1 MRKKRVQFTIAAAL
15 IIGTISIGGCGSPDV
30 SQVNAETAVIETK
43 SIETVK
49 GTEPT
54 TEPITEPETAGQT
67 TEPETS
73 TETEPETITDNLEK
87 LDKVMY
93 ATADLNVRDKSNTDG
108 NKIGSLGYAKEVK
121 VVARDKN
128 TGWYQISYGDGVGF
142 VSGKYLSDTK
152 PAPKPVSKPSG
163 GGSSK
168 ASGGTQSKPS
178 SGSSQQSGS
187 GSQQSSEGSQLS
199 GNVPAI
205 DRSTYNQLKGG
216 APPL

>member
-49 GTEPT
+49 G

-108 NKIGSLGYAKEVK
+108 NKIGSLGYSQEVK

-128 TGWYQISYGDGVGF
+128 TGWYQIAYGDGVGF
-142 VSGKYLSDTK
+142 VSDKYLSDTK

-163 GGSSK
+163 GG
-168 ASGGTQSKPS
+168 ATQKPS
-178 SGSSQQSGS
+178 SGGSSQQSGS
-187 GSQQSSEGSQLS
+187 GSQSAQ
-199 GNVPAI
+199 
-205 DRSTYNQLKGG
+205 
-216 APPL
+216 APPSQPKQDNSDLRYDGLNRGGRGGNPFRDHPF

>member
-1 MRKKRVQFTIAAAL
+1 MRKKRVQFTIAVL
-15 IIGTISIGGCGSPDV
+15 IGSTLLIGGCGSPDV
-30 SQVNAETAVIETK
+30 SQVNAETAIIEAQTV
-43 SIETVK
+43 ETVK
-49 GTEPT
+49 ETEPT
-54 TEPITEPETAGQT
+54 TEPETAEPTTAAEIITEE
-67 TEPETS
+67 
-73 TETEPETITDNLEK
+73 ETEPTTGAEKSNPLEA

-93 ATADLNVRDKSNTDG
+93 ATADVNVRDSSSGDG

-128 TGWYQISYGDGVGF
+128 TGWYQIAYGDGVGF
-142 VSGKYLSDTK
+142 VSDKYLSDTK

-163 GGSSK
+163 GGASK
-168 ASGGTQSKPS
+168 APGGTQSKPS